1 MDRRGFLK
9 LAGVMAGGAVT
20 GGAVAAKGTSAEGA
34 TAPEDDWAVLV
45 DLTRCVGC
53 RTCEAAC
60 AEANGLPEPDW
71 SDDFS
76 YDAPRPVTETQW
88 SSVNRFETSQGEV
101 FVKRQCMHCLE
112 PACAAGCLT
121 KALYKTDE
129 GPVVWAEDRCMGCRY
144 CMVSCP
150 FDMPRFEY
158 DKAVPKISKCRMCF
172 EKLKKE
178 GDGAQ
183 PACVENCP
191 NEALTFG
198 KRSELLEIARQRIYT
213 EPGKY
218 VSHIYG
224 EREAGGTGWL
234 YISPVPFDELGFRTD
249 LGEEPYPERTRPF
262 LTAVPLVLLLWPAF
276 MLALRRAT
284 GRDEEPG
291 HPALAAAPVLPPA
304 VPVPVTPSVTSRK
317 EASDDYRN

>member
-9 LAGVMAGGAVT
+9 LAGVMAGGAVA
-20 GGAVAAKGTSAEGA
+20 GDGHRAEAAGTAADSAAE
-34 TAPEDDWAVLV
+34 DWAVLV

-53 RTCEAAC
+53 RMCEAAC

-76 YDAPRPVTETQW
+76 YAAPRPVTPDQW
-88 SSVNRFETSQGEV
+88 SSVNRFETTKGEV
-101 FVKRQCMHCLE
+101 FVKRQCMHCQV

-129 GPVVWAEDRCMGCRY
+129 GPVVWAEDRCLGCRY

-150 FDMPRFEY
+150 FDMARCEY
-158 DKAVPKISKCRMCF
+158 DSPNPKISKCRMCF
-172 EKLKKE
+172 EKLKAE
-178 GDGAQ
+178 GEGSL

-198 KRSELLEIARQRIYT
+198 PRAELLEVARQRIYT
-213 EPGKY
+213 NPGQY

-224 EREAGGTGWL
+224 EHEAGGTGWL
-234 YISPVPFDELGFRTD
+234 YISPVPFEEIGFRTD
-249 LGEEPYPERTRPF
+249 LDTEPYPEKTRGF
-262 LTAVPLVLLLWPAF
+262 LTAVPLVLVLWPAF
-276 MLALRRAT
+276 MMALRRAT
-284 GRDEEPG
+284 VREDEGGSG
-291 HPALAAAPVLPPA
+291 HPLLAAPTVEPT
-304 VPVPVTPSVTSRK
+304 TPSAT